1 MNIPKFSVRRPV
13 TVVMVLLIVLLL
25 GIVSVTSLKTDLFPS
40 MNLPYVIISTSY
52 DGAGPEQVEM
62 MVTKPTEGAMA
73 TVSNIKSIES
83 MSTEGNSLVIMEFSD
98 DTDMD
103 SAILDI
109 RESLDLI
116 SGYLPENV
124 GNPII
129 LKINPDMMP
138 IHNFSISVYGM
149 DLTEASMWIEDEI
162 VPKFERIE
170 GVAQVN
176 VMGASQ
182 DQVHITLD
190 NEALLEKNKEIAEE
204 KYNMTFTQ
212 DDDGNYVPEV
222 PEIITADSI
231 KGIIMGQHFSMPSGY
246 VVDGEYDYMVR
257 VGDEVADMEGFE
269 NLSVYY
275 DEEAEIDVLLSDVA
289 DVTLEDTSKDTYTYV
304 NGEKAILL
312 SIQKQNTFATTEV
325 VEKVNEQIVELENE
339 YGDDIRI
346 ETIMDQAEYIEMAVG
361 SVKNNLIYGAILAVI
376 ILFIFLRNLRPT
388 FIVGVAIPISL
399 FAAFAMMY
407 FLKINLNIVS
417 MGGLA
422 LGIGM
427 LVDNAIVVIEN
438 IYRMRTEGESAK
450 KAAVKGAKQVAGA
463 ITASTLT
470 TVSVFL
476 PIVFMQGFTA
486 EIFKEMALTISCSL
500 IASLFIALTFVP
512 MASSKLLAKKPK
524 KESKR
529 MRKFKKAY
537 VSSLKTVLKAK
548 VLFIGLAIALFGI
561 SIYGA
566 LQVGVEYMPDSD
578 TGQISVTVEMPDGS
592 TFEDTSEMLDRVTTI
607 AMRIEGVDTVGATI
621 GGDMFITGPAGGGV
635 RTGTLYILV
644 DENSTRTTMSISEE
658 LREDTDHL
666 DCDIEITDQAMD
678 PAQLAGGSGISIEV
692 KGPEF
697 DVLEDIA
704 KDVADIVDSV
714 DGTTEIENGIEK
726 DAPEIRVVVDKNL
739 ALQNGLTVA
748 QVYNAIDAVVAP
760 DNKVTTLNDEAR
772 EYDVLLINNTK
783 VIDTKDELEDLEIE
797 NGFGEMVK
805 VSELADVDFAEGYT
819 TITRTGQ
826 ERVLTVT
833 SKLKNGYNI
842 GLVSDDIEKELKDY
856 EVPDGYTVEIAGE
869 NEMIMDA
876 LWDLGTV
883 LLLAIL
889 LIYMIMA
896 AQFES
901 LKYPFIVMSCI
912 PLAFTGGFIALIATQ
927 NPISII
933 SAIGFIVLVG
943 VVVNNGIVM
952 VDYTN
957 KLKEEGMHYTEAVIK
972 AGKTR
977 LRPIIMTALTTIFA
991 LSTMAV
997 GVGRGAEMMQPL
1009 AITAIG
1015 GLLYSTL
1022 LTLFI
1027 IPSIYALMDQAEER
1041 RKERR
1046 AFAERNMNRKSEAEK
1061 S

>member
-1 MNIPKFSVRRPV
+1 MSIPKFSVKRPV

-25 GIVSVTSLKTDLFPS
+25 GIVSVTSLNTDLFPS
-40 MNLPYVIISTSY
+40 MNLPFVVISTSY

-83 MSTEGNSLVIMEFSD
+83 MSTEGNSLVILEFSD

-103 SAILDI
+103 SAIIDI

-116 SGYLPENV
+116 SGYLPDDV
-124 GNPII
+124 GSPII

-138 IHNFSISVYGM
+138 IHNFSISVDGM

-162 VPKFERIE
+162 VPNFERIE

-182 DQVHITLD
+182 DQVHIVVD
-190 NEALLEKNKEIAEE
+190 NDAVLEKNKEIAET
-204 KYNMTFTQ
+204 KYNMTFTE

-222 PEIITADSI
+222 PEVITADII
-231 KGIIMGQHFSMPSGY
+231 KGVIRGQHFSMPSGY

-257 VGDEVADMEGFE
+257 VGDKVDSVEEFGELSVFYDAEDEITIKLSEVAKV
-269 NLSVYY
+269 S
-275 DEEAEIDVLLSDVA
+275 
-289 DVTLEDTSKDTYTYV
+289 LEDTSKDAYTYV
-304 NGEKAILL
+304 NGEKAVIL

-325 VEKVNEQIVELENE
+325 VEKVNAEIIELENE

-407 FLKINLNIVS
+407 FLNINLNIVS

-438 IYRMRTEGESAK
+438 IYRLRSEGESAK

-476 PIVFMQGFTA
+476 PIVFMSGFTA

-500 IASLFIALTFVP
+500 LASLFIALTFVP
-512 MASSKLLAKKPK
+512 MASSQLLTKKPK
-524 KESKR
+524 QDSKR
-529 MRKFKKAY
+529 LKRFKKGY
-537 VSSLKTVLKAK
+537 VRALKTVLRAK
-548 VLFIGLAIALFGI
+548 VLFIGLAVALFAL

-566 LQVGVEYMPDSD
+566 MQIGVEYMPDSD
-578 TGQISVTVEMPDGS
+578 TGQISVEVEMPDGS
-592 TFEDTSEMLDRVTTI
+592 TFEDTSEMLDKITTI

-621 GGDMFITGPAGGGV
+621 GGDAFIGPPSSGSV
-635 RTGTLYILV
+635 RSGTLYILV
-644 DENSTRTTMSISEE
+644 DENSTRSTMSISQEF
-658 LREDTDHL
+658 REDTDHL
-666 DCDIEITDQAMD
+666 ECEMEVTDQAMD
-678 PAQLAGGSGISIEV
+678 PSQIAGGSGISIEV

-697 DVLEDIA
+697 DVLEEIA
-704 KDVADIVDSV
+704 EDVADIVDGV

-726 DAPEIRVVVDKNL
+726 DAPEIKVEVNKDK
-739 ALQNGLTVA
+739 ALENGLTVA
-748 QVYNAIDAVVAP
+748 QVYSAIDEVVAP
-760 DNKVTTLNDEAR
+760 DNRVTRLSENAR
-772 EYDVLLINNTK
+772 EYDVLLIDETK
-783 VIDTKDELEDLEIE
+783 VIDTKDELEELEIE

-805 VSELADVDFAEGYT
+805 VSEIADVYFADGYT
-819 TITRTGQ
+819 TITRTEQ

-842 GLVSDDIEKELKDY
+842 GLVSGDIEDELKDY
-856 EVPDGYTVEIAGE
+856 EVPEGYVVEIAGE
-869 NEMIMDA
+869 NEMIMGA
-876 LWDLGTV
+876 LEDLGIV
-883 LLLAIL
+883 LLLAVL

-901 LKYPFIVMSCI
+901 LKYPLIVMSCI
-912 PLAFTGGFIALIATQ
+912 PLAFTGGFIALIATN

-957 KLKEEGMHYTEAVIK
+957 KLKEQGMHYTEAVIQ

-977 LRPIIMTALTTIFA
+977 IRPIIMTALTTIFA

-1027 IPSIYALMDQAEER
+1027 IPSIYALMDQSVER

-1046 AFAERNMNRKSEAEK
+1046 AFAQRNMERKSK

>member
-1 MNIPKFSVRRPV
+1 MSIPKFSVRRPV
-13 TVVMVLLIVLLL
+13 TVVMILLIVFLL
-25 GIVSVTSLKTDLFPS
+25 GIVSVTSLKTDLFPN
-40 MNLPYVIISTSY
+40 MNLPYVVISTSY

-83 MSTEGNSLVIMEFSD
+83 MSTEGNSVVIMEFSD

-116 SGYLPENV
+116 NGYMPAEV
-124 GNPII
+124 GSPII

-138 IHNFSISVYGM
+138 IQYFSISVDGM
-149 DLTEASMWIEDEI
+149 NLTEASMWIEDEI
-162 VPKFERIE
+162 VPNFERIE

-176 VMGASQ
+176 VMGASE
-182 DQVHITLD
+182 DQVHIQID
-190 NEALLEKNKEIAEE
+190 NEALLEKNKELAEE
-204 KYNMTFTQ
+204 IYGMVFTE
-212 DDDGNYVPEV
+212 DEDGNYVPEV

-257 VGDEVADMEGFE
+257 VGDELKSMEDFE

-275 DEEAEIDVLLSDVA
+275 NEEEEISVALSEVA
-289 DVTLEDTSKDTYTYV
+289 DVSLEDTSKDTYTYV
-304 NGEKAILL
+304 NGEKAIML
-312 SIQKQNTFATTEV
+312 SIQKQTTFATTEV
-325 VEKVNEQIVELENE
+325 VEKVNQEITDLENE
-339 YGDDIRI
+339 YGDDIKI
-346 ETIMDQAEYIEMAVG
+346 EVIMDQAEYIDMAVG
-361 SVKNNLIYGAILAVI
+361 TVKNNLIYGAILAII

-407 FLKINLNIVS
+407 FLKIDLNIVS

-438 IYRMRTEGESAK
+438 IYRMRSEGKSVK
-450 KAAVKGAKQVAGA
+450 KAAVQGAKQVAGA

-476 PIVFMQGFTA
+476 PIVFMSGFTA

-500 IASLFIALTFVP
+500 LASLFIALTFVP
-512 MASSKLLAKKPK
+512 MASSKLLTKKPR
-524 KESKR
+524 KESKGLK
-529 MRKFKKAY
+529 KFKKAY
-537 VSSLKTVLKAK
+537 EESLKTVLKAK
-548 VLFIGLAIALFGI
+548 TLFIILAIGLFAA

-566 LQVGVEYMPDSD
+566 MQVGVEYMPDSD
-578 TGQISVTVEMPDGS
+578 TGQISVTVDMPDGS
-592 TFEDTSEMLDRVTTI
+592 TFEDTAEMMDKLSEI

-621 GGDMFITGPAGGGV
+621 GGDMFMGLSGGDSGTGN
-635 RTGTLYILV
+635 LYILV
-644 DENSTRTTMSISEE
+644 DENSSRKTMSISQE

-666 DCDIEITDQAMD
+666 DCKIEISDQAMD
-678 PAQLAGGSGISIEV
+678 PAVLAGGSGISIEV
-692 KGPEF
+692 RGPEF
-697 DVLEDIA
+697 DILEDIA
-704 KDVADIVDSV
+704 SDVAEIVDTV
-714 DGTTEIENGIEK
+714 DGTTEIENGIDK
-726 DAPEIRVVVDKNL
+726 DAPEIKVEVNKDK
-739 ALQNGLTVA
+739 ALENGLTVA
-748 QVYNAIDAVVAP
+748 QVYSAIDEVVDP
-760 DNKVTTLNDEAR
+760 NNKITTINDDSR
-772 EYDVLLINNTK
+772 EYDVLLLDDTK
-783 VIDTKDELEDLEIE
+783 VIHTKEELENLELQ
-797 NGFGEMVK
+797 NAFGETIL
-805 VSELADVDFAEGYT
+805 VSDIADVYFEEGYT
-819 TITRTGQ
+819 TITRTDQ

-833 SKLKNGYNI
+833 AKLKNGYNI
-842 GLVSDDIEKELKDY
+842 GLVSKDIEKELKDY
-856 EVPDGYTVEIAGE
+856 EVPEGYAVEIAGE

-876 LWDLGTV
+876 LQDLGIV
-883 LLLAIL
+883 LLLAVL

-901 LKYPFIVMSCI
+901 LKYPLIIMSCI
-912 PLAFTGGFIALIATQ
+912 PLAFTGGFIALIATS

-957 KLKEEGMHYTEAVIK
+957 KLKEKGMHYTEAVIK

-977 LRPIIMTALTTIFA
+977 IRPIIMTALTTIFA

-1027 IPSIYALMDQAEER
+1027 IPAIYSLMDQSVER
-1041 RKERR
+1041 RKERK
-1046 AFAERNMNRKSEAEK
+1046 AFAERNMNRKAKEEK
-1061 S
+1061 K

>member
-1 MNIPKFSVRRPV
+1 MSIPKFSVKRPV
-13 TVVMVLLIVLLL
+13 TIVMVLLIVLLL
-25 GIVSVTSLKTDLFPS
+25 GIVSVTSLKTDLFPN

-52 DGAGPEQVEM
+52 DGAAPEVVEM
-62 MVTKPTEGAMA
+62 MVTKPTEGSMA
-73 TVSNIKSIES
+73 TVSNIESIES
-83 MSTEGNSLVIMEFSD
+83 MSTEGNSVVILEFSD

-103 SAILDI
+103 SAILEI

-116 SGYLPENV
+116 NGYLPDGV

-129 LKINPDMMP
+129 LEINPDMMP
-138 IHNFSISVYGM
+138 VLYFSVSIEGK
-149 DLTEASMWIEDEI
+149 DLSEASMWIEDEI

-176 VMGASQ
+176 AMGTAQ
-182 DQVHITLD
+182 DEVHIVID
-190 NEALLEKNKEIAEE
+190 NEALLEKNKELAEE
-204 KYNMTFTQ
+204 LYGMAFAE

-222 PEIITADSI
+222 PEIITSDSI
-231 KGIIMGQHFSMPSGY
+231 KAIITGQNFSMPSGY

-257 VGDEVADMEGFE
+257 IGDELESVDDFD

-275 DEEAEIDVLLSDVA
+275 NEDAEIDVRLSDVA
-289 DVTLEDTSKDTYTYV
+289 SVSMEDTSEDTYTYV

-312 SIQKQNTFATTEV
+312 SIQKQTTYATTEV
-325 VEKVNEQIVELENE
+325 AEKVSTEITELENE
-339 YGDDIRI
+339 YGDDIKI
-346 ETIMDQAEYIEMAVG
+346 EVIMDQAEYIEMAVG
-361 SVKNNLIYGAILAVI
+361 SIKNNLIYGAVLAVI

-407 FLKINLNIVS
+407 FLKIDLNIVS

-438 IYRMRTEGESAK
+438 IYRMRSEGESAK

-476 PIVFMQGFTA
+476 PIVFMSGFTA
-486 EIFKEMALTISCSL
+486 EIFKEMAITISCAL
-500 IASLFIALTFVP
+500 LASLFIALTFVP
-512 MASSKLLAKKPK
+512 MASSKLLTKKPK
-524 KESKR
+524 KPTKR
-529 MRKFKKAY
+529 FRKFVKAY
-537 VSSLKTVLKAK
+537 ESSLKSVLKAK
-548 VLFIGLAIALFGI
+548 VLFIAIAIILFAA

-566 LQVGVEYMPDSD
+566 MQVGVEYMPDSD
-578 TGQISVTVEMPDGS
+578 TGQITVDIEMPDGS
-592 TFEDTSEMLDRVTTI
+592 TFEDTAEMMDKITEI
-607 AMRIEGVDTVGATI
+607 ALRIEGVDTVGATI
-621 GGDMFITGPAGGGV
+621 GSSMFMGFNSSGAGEGS
-635 RTGTLYILV
+635 LYILV
-644 DENSTRTTMSISEE
+644 DENTSRKTMSISEE

-666 DCDIEITDQAMD
+666 DCKIEVTDQAMD
-678 PAQLAGGSGISIEV
+678 PSVLAGGSGISIEV

-697 DVLEDIA
+697 EELEEIA
-704 KDVADIVDSV
+704 EDVADIVDSV

-726 DAPEIRVVVDKNL
+726 DAPEIKVEVNKDK
-739 ALQNGLTVA
+739 ALENGLTVA
-748 QVYNAIDAVVAP
+748 QVYSIINSSVSP
-760 DNKVTTLNDEAR
+760 DNTVTTINENSR
-772 EYDVLLINNTK
+772 EYDVLLIDETQ
-783 VIDTKDELEDLEIE
+783 VIDTKEELENLEIM
-797 NGFGEMVK
+797 NAYGEVIT
-805 VSELADVDFAEGYT
+805 VSDIADVYFEEGYT
-819 TITRTGQ
+819 TITRSEQ

-842 GLVSDDIEKELKDY
+842 GLVSGDIEDLLDDY
-856 EVPDGYTVEIAGE
+856 DVPEGYTVEIAGE

-876 LWDLGTV
+876 LEDLGVV
-883 LLLAIL
+883 LLLAVL

-912 PLAFTGGFIALIATQ
+912 PLAFTGGFIALIVTS

-957 KLKEEGMHYTEAVIK
+957 KLKEQGMHYTEAVIK

-977 LRPIIMTALTTIFA
+977 IRPIIMTALTTVFA
-991 LSTMAV
+991 LSTMAI

-1027 IPSIYALMDQAEER
+1027 IPSIYALMDQAEEK

-1046 AFAERNMNRKSEAEK
+1046 EFAERNMKRKSDAK
-1061 S
+1061 AK